1 MNAQLNPVPVD
12 NVAAVPRLGFL
23 GVGWIGLQRMQALA
37 DSGVASVAAVCDTHA
52 GAARAALESAPD
64 ALVATDLGELLDAGL
79 DGVVIATPSG
89 AHAEQAIAALE
100 HGLAV
105 FCQKPLT
112 RTEAEAE
119 RVVAAA
125 RLADRLVGV
134 DFSYRHVN
142 GVDQLR
148 NLVRGGALGELHAID
163 LTFHNAYGPDK
174 DWFYDMAQS
183 GGGCV
188 MDLGIHLLDLAH
200 WITGDGAM
208 DTLDALLSAQGRAL
222 PVPVREVEDYA
233 SVQWRLRS
241 GAIVRMTCS
250 WRLPAGCE
258 AVIEASFY
266 GSHGGASL
274 RNVDGSFY
282 DFTVDR
288 FDGTGRERLAS
299 PPDAW
304 GGRALVHWAQQLAD
318 GGRFNPEAEQLI
330 QLARVVDG
338 IYGR

>member
-1 MNAQLNPVPVD
+1 MNAQLTPE
-12 NVAAVPRLGFL
+12 VAIPRLGFL
-23 GVGWIGLQRMQALA
+23 GVGWIGRQRMQALA
-37 DSGVASVAAVCDTHA
+37 DSGVATVAAISDLN
-52 GAARAALESAPD
+52 GDAARAALECAPD
-64 ALVATDLGELLDAGL
+64 AVVARDLDELLDADL

-89 AHAEQAIAALE
+89 AHAVQAIAALE
-100 HGLAV
+100 RGLAV

-119 RVVAAA
+119 CVIAAA

-142 GVDQLR
+142 GVQQLR
-148 NLVRGGALGELHAID
+148 QLVRGGELGELHAID

-208 DTLDALLSAQGRAL
+208 DTMDALLSAQGRAL

-250 WRLPAGCE
+250 WRLPAGCD
-258 AVIEASFY
+258 AIIEASFY
-266 GSHGGASL
+266 GSRGGAAL
-274 RNVDGSFY
+274 RNVGGSFY
-282 DFTVDR
+282 EFAVDR
-288 FDGTGRERLAS
+288 FDGTQRTRLAQ

-304 GGRALVHWAQQLAD
+304 GGRALVHWAQQLAE
-318 GGRFNPEAEQLI
+318 GGRFDPEAEQLI
-330 QLARVVDG
+330 HLARVVDG